1 MADEADDVIEDDELD
16 TGDDD
21 TGADDDAGGEDD
33 KPAAKPKP
41 GPKKP
46 DAEPDAE
53 ARALQ
58 EMALKKANR
67 EARERRAKITELEA
81 TVAQLK
87 EASASEQ
94 ERAILAATRNAELA
108 AEQKWR
114 PTIARWGA
122 DAALTAAGCTDGAS
136 RDLLLKA
143 LDLSAVEIGEDG
155 AIAGGVDEQVAELK
169 IKYPAM
175 FAPPAAAR
183 RVASAR
189 DVDAGDKKPPAV
201 KKSVAEQLVDA
212 MMKGQPK
219 Q

>member
-1 MADEADDVIEDDELD
+1 MADVDDVIEEEEELD
-16 TGDDD
+16 TGDDS
-21 TGADDDAGGEDD
+21 GADDDAGDD
-33 KPAAKPKP
+33 GKPAAKPKP
-41 GPKKP
+41 VAPKKP
-46 DAEPDAE
+46 DTDPGDE
-53 ARALQ
+53 AKALQ

-87 EASASEQ
+87 EASASEN

-143 LDLSAVEIGEDG
+143 LDLTAVELGDDG
-155 AIAGGVDEQVAELK
+155 AVVGGIDDQVAELK
-169 IKYPAM
+169 VKYPAM
-175 FAPPAAAR
+175 FAPPAASR

-189 DVDAGDKKPPAV
+189 EVDAGNKQATAV
-201 KKSVAEQLVDA
+201 KKTVAQQLVDA